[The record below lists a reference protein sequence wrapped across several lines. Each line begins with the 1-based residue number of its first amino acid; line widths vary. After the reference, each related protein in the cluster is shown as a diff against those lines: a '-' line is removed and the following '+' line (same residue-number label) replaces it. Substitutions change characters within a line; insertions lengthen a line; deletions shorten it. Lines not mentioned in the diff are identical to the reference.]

1 MGKRYKKDVGVVVH
15 KDRVTFRVWAPFA
28 VSVDVTG
35 AFNNWGRSPMLGEG
49 DGYWVAD
56 IEGAMPGQEYKFV
69 INTGQWENWKNDP
82 RSLAVTTN
90 FGNSVI
96 VDDDFEWDD
105 DGFEPKPLNEQVI
118 YEMHV
123 GTFNRP
129 DPAVQGT
136 FETAAEKLDYLADL
150 GITTIELM
158 PIGSMPNDRG
168 WGYAVD
174 YMYAVETLYGG
185 RRAFMEFVN
194 AAHKKGIAVVL
205 DVVYNHFGPGGGLDL
220 WQIDGWQ
227 QDNKG
232 GIYFYN
238 DWRSQ
243 TPWGDTRPDYG
254 RQEVRQYI
262 LDNVK
267 MWMHDCHLDGLRL
280 DSTGFMRNVYG
291 HNDDP
296 ANDIPEAWWLLQ
308 DITDLV
314 RKIKPSALTIAED
327 LGCNEYVTK
336 PRSEG
341 GAGFWT
347 QWEVA
352 MPSVLRRALDAV
364 DDSYRHLGELSAML
378 ERRYSGDAFRR
389 VIYSDSHDSA
399 ANDGASRL
407 SEEISPGNPSSLY
420 ARRRSLLAAAL
431 VLTAPGVPMMLQ
443 GQEFLEGGSFNDW
456 RALDWRRAE
465 KLSGIVLANKHLIA
479 LRRNLYGNSRGLIGQ
494 SFTILHLDEES
505 KILAYHRWDQG
516 GPGDDVVVILNFANK
531 VQKDYSIHFPRS
543 GAWRVR
549 FNSDWKGYS
558 RDFKDTPADL
568 VTVENDRA
576 SVTIAPYSALILSQ
590 D

>member
-1 MGKRYKKDVGVVVH
+1 
-15 KDRVTFRVWAPFA
+15 
-28 VSVDVTG
+28 
-35 AFNNWGRSPMLGEG
+35 
-49 DGYWVAD
+49 
-56 IEGAMPGQEYKFV
+56 
-69 INTGQWENWKNDP
+69 
-82 RSLAVTTN
+82 
-90 FGNSVI
+90 
-96 VDDDFEWDD
+96 
-105 DGFEPKPLNEQVI
+105 
-118 YEMHV
+118 
-123 GTFNRP
+123 
-129 DPAVQGT
+129 
-136 FETAAEKLDYLADL
+136 
-150 GITTIELM
+150 
-158 PIGSMPNDRG
+158 
-168 WGYAVD
+168 
-174 YMYAVETLYGG
+174 
-185 RRAFMEFVN
+185 
-194 AAHKKGIAVVL
+194 
-205 DVVYNHFGPGGGLDL
+205 
-220 WQIDGWQ
+220 
-227 QDNKG
+227 
-232 GIYFYN
+232 
-238 DWRSQ
+238 
-243 TPWGDTRPDYG
+243 
-254 RQEVRQYI
+254 
-262 LDNVK
+262 
-267 MWMHDCHLDGLRL
+267 
-280 DSTGFMRNVYG
+280 
-291 HNDDP
+291 
-296 ANDIPEAWWLLQ
+296 
-308 DITDLV
+308 
-314 RKIKPSALTIAED
+314 
-327 LGCNEYVTK
+327 
-336 PRSEG
+336 
-341 GAGFWT
+341 
-347 QWEVA
+347 